1 MALVKSKLPAVPTRS
16 TVLRELRTPLL
27 RNGHLLTLSSALT
40 AIVGLGYW
48 TVAAWKYDPATV
60 GSNAAAISMMT
71 LVAAVSQLN
80 LSSAMVRFVPTA
92 GRRTRRLVARVYLLS
107 ACVALVV
114 GVCSVAL
121 VRLLSPGTEFLE
133 GPLPQAM
140 FVFATVAYTI
150 FVIQDSVLT
159 ALHRTA
165 LVPLENF
172 VFAVV
177 KLGMVVVLAS
187 ALPWHGI
194 FASWALALGGAVVVV
209 GIFIFG
215 WAIPRHQRSAA
226 AEIDVLPPVR
236 QMVRYVVFD
245 YLGAILSIGSITLL
259 PILVIAEL
267 GAEQNAYFAIAW
279 LIAYSVH
286 LINVN
291 MSTSLVVESA
301 VDQSRLA
308 HQVRHVLAHTSKLLV
323 FVVFALLVSAPY
335 LLDIF
340 GHSYRDAG
348 DTLRLL
354 ALAVLPHL
362 VVATA
367 IGSVRAQRRTGLA
380 LCIQG
385 LQCVLALPLT
395 WLLLPIMGLTGAGL
409 AWLVTQSLI
418 ACGLLIRRDLW
429 LTLGPAPAGRAGDTR
444 AQRLW
449 WSMVGFGIRLVSA
462 LRLRRPL
469 ERAAEL
475 LHVPSTRVAHPGPPP
490 ALAGYP
496 GRTDPKTWTNVEPIS
511 TVTDVAVAF
520 VGEQQR
526 PPAAVLK
533 AARSPLG
540 SRDLQAQRDVLTV
553 LGADPRLDEE
563 WRNLLPRILEFRD
576 DGSGSLS
583 VETFRPAVDLWT
595 ALKRSPDSFESLT
608 TAAVATIAE
617 LHHRTGKVE
626 VVDDG
631 HLEQWVDEPLSTLTE
646 MCQTMAPKM
655 LPTVGRLGKVL
666 RGALANRLVL
676 VSWTHGDFAP
686 GNVRLASEQGRVTG
700 VIDWGG
706 ARPGQLAV
714 LDCYHMLLSASRV
727 VERRE
732 LGAVVKSRLRAGHLT
747 ERERRPLDIGCGS
760 TRKTDVDD
768 RVLILLAWLH
778 HVAQLNRKCGVYRN
792 HRIWWAL
799 NAQPVLR
806 TLRAVAPTLEAD
818 LRTATLDRAVEP
830 TSVQI
835 DQHDADATTG
845 RQLPTP
851 DASKVSSASVT
862 TLCLEEDLAK
872 PSVTVVICAY
882 TEQRWDDLVQAVA
895 SVQRQ
900 TEPPDEIL
908 LVIDYCPGL
917 FQRAREEL
925 PGITVCANRYEKGLS
940 GARNTGISVATC
952 DVVAFLDDDATATPD
967 WIAALVAP
975 YADPRVI
982 GVGGRVQPNWRTERP
997 RWFPPEFDW
1006 VVGCSYR
1013 GLPTESGPVRNFI
1026 GANMSLLRDIL
1037 VESGGFDA
1045 GLGRIASRPLGC
1057 EETELCI
1064 RVARTYPDGVH
1075 LYEPAAEVLH
1085 SVPDSRGTWSYF
1097 RSRCYAEGLSKAV
1110 VSRLAGANR
1119 ALAAE
1124 RTYLSSTIPR
1134 GFLRYVGEGLRGR
1147 PWGFAA
1153 AVAMVVGVTTTMMGY
1168 AVGRVQ
1174 TMRAEAKHVP
1184 VGRRLARIGPL
1195 AGLAISLALW
1205 LLSLPRVELDRI
1217 GDYGLIPLLPI
1228 TFWVALAVLLVSFSV
1243 LVRRAAT
1250 ATPLLVA
1257 HVLTLIAILHATPC
1271 LLYGTLRYSWA
1282 WKHVGVVDYF
1292 LRQNGVNTGIRE
1304 LSAYQN
1310 WPAFFN
1316 INAMLDKAAGLQT
1329 SLDYAVWA
1337 PPFFNVL
1344 LIGPLFLIFRT
1355 FTADRR
1361 LVWSAILIFFMGSWV
1376 GQDYFAPQ
1384 ACAYFLYLTVIA
1396 LCLRYLGRHSDVRAR
1411 DRRLIAGLAIVP
1423 MMAAIAPTHQLT
1435 PLMLICGL
1443 GVLAV
1448 FCRQRVWLLMLLMIG
1463 FTVGWD
1469 LMFAGEW
1476 INENLKSIASSI
1488 GTLGHNADS
1497 GFINLGAASH
1507 SQAVVAQIDR
1517 AHSAVVW
1524 ALGFV
1529 GLARRFRRRSELAM
1543 PLLAVAPIPLIM
1555 TNDYGGEMIFR
1566 VYLFGLPFVAFYA
1579 AAAFFPR
1586 EISRRSEGQPKRR
1599 RMALGARVALPVVLL
1614 LLVPGFAAGYY
1625 GKEQGNYFSP
1635 QEVSAAKFLYGIAP
1649 RGSLLIGTTSDFPWA
1664 FMNFESY
1671 DYLRFA
1677 LLEPKDRQAILD
1689 DPAGMLSDIMAA
1701 GAHHHAYLLL
1711 SRAQEADVEMI
1722 GALPRGTLARIKQT
1736 LIDSPKFTVIYRN
1749 PSATVITLTQPA
1761 PEDGG
1766 SQPVSSGPEA
1776 GLSQPASPGPE
1787 ASGAQP
1793 SPSLGDGG
1801 DCANLQAD
1809 VTGLLS
1815 TPINFDTDG
1824 FTLTEG
1830 SQQLL
1835 NPVADKLKSCSNV
1848 SVAVSGYTD
1857 NTGDDAFNIPL
1868 SANQAKSVADYLVSQ
1883 GVVGDF
1889 VTSTGLGSANP
1900 IENTPA
1906 GRAQNRRVEISIS

>member
-1 MALVKSKLPAVPTRS
+1 MALVKSKLPAVPTPS
-16 TVLRELRTPLL
+16 SVLRELRTPLL

-48 TVAAWKYDPATV
+48 TLAAWKYDAATV
-60 GSNAAAISMMT
+60 GSNNAAISMMT
-71 LVAAVSQLN
+71 LVAAISQLN

-92 GRRTRRLVARVYLLS
+92 GRRTRRLVARVYLFS

-133 GPLPQAM
+133 GALPQAM

-177 KLGMVVVLAS
+177 KLGLVVVLAS

-194 FASWALALGGAVVVV
+194 FASWALSLGCAVVVV

-226 AEIDVLPPVR
+226 AEVDVLPPVR
-236 QMVRYVVFD
+236 QIVRYVVFD
-245 YLGAILSIGSITLL
+245 YVGAILSIGSITLL

-267 GAEQNAYFAIAW
+267 GAEQNAYFSIAW

-308 HQVRHVLAHTSKLLV
+308 RQVRHVLAHTSKLLV
-323 FVVFALLVSAPY
+323 FVVLALLVSAPY
-335 LLDIF
+335 LLGVF

-395 WLLLPIMGLTGAGL
+395 WLLLPVMGLTGAGL

-429 LTLGPAPAGRAGDTR
+429 LTLGPAPAGRTGNTR
-444 AQRLW
+444 AQRVW

-469 ERAAEL
+469 ERAAAL
-475 LHVPSTRVAHPGPPP
+475 LHVPSTQAARLGPPP
-490 ALAGYP
+490 ALPALL
-496 GRTDPKTWTNVEPIS
+496 GRPVPERWTNVETIR
-511 TVTDVAVAF
+511 TVTDVTVAF
-520 VGEQQR
+520 VGEKR
-526 PPAAVLK
+526 RLPAAVLK
-533 AARSPLG
+533 VAKTPLG
-540 SRDLQAQRDVLTV
+540 SCELQAQRDVLTV

-563 WRNLLPRILEFRD
+563 WRNLLPRIMEFRD
-576 DGSGSLS
+576 NGNGLLS

-595 ALKRSPDSFESLT
+595 ALEHSRDSFEPLT
-608 TAAVATIAE
+608 TLAVATIAE
-617 LHHRTGKVE
+617 LHHRTGTVE
-626 VVDDG
+626 TVDEA

-646 MCQTMAPKM
+646 ICQTMAPKM
-655 LPTVGRLGKVL
+655 LPTVERLGNVL
-666 RGALANRLVL
+666 RGTLANRHVL
-676 VSWTHGDFAP
+676 VSWAHGDFAP

-732 LGAVVKSRLRAGHLT
+732 FGNVIQSRLRAGGLAK
-747 ERERRPLDIGCGS
+747 RERRPLEVAYGSPRNTDI
-760 TRKTDVDD
+760 DE
-768 RVLILLAWLH
+768 RVLILLTWLH
-778 HVAQLNRKCGVYRN
+778 HVAQLNRKCSVYRN

-806 TLRAVAPTLEAD
+806 AFRAVAPTLEAD
-818 LRTATLDRAVEP
+818 SRTAARGIDPEP
-830 TSVQI
+830 TPAQV
-835 DQHDADATTG
+835 DQHGADATTG
-845 RQLPTP
+845 RPLLRP
-851 DASKVSSASVT
+851 DWPRVSSASVT
-862 TLCLEEDLAK
+862 ALCLEEDLAK

-882 TEQRWDDLVQAVA
+882 TEERWDDLVQAVA

-917 FQRAREEL
+917 FQRATEEL
-925 PGITVCANRYEKGLS
+925 HGITVCANRYEKGLS

-952 DVVAFLDDDATATPD
+952 DVVAFLDDDAAAAPD

-997 RWFPPEFDW
+997 RWFPSEFDW

-1013 GLPTESGPVRNFI
+1013 GLPTESAPVRNFI

-1153 AVAMVVGVTTTMMGY
+1153 ALAMVVGVTTTVMGY
-1168 AVGRVQ
+1168 AVGTVQ
-1174 TMRAEAKHVP
+1174 IAVLTMPVEAKHVP
-1184 VGRRLARIGPL
+1184 VGRRLARVGPL
-1195 AGLAISLALW
+1195 AGLPIALALW
-1205 LLSLPRVELDRI
+1205 LVSLPRVELDRI

-1228 TFWVALAVLLVSFSV
+1228 TFWVALAVLLVE
-1243 LVRRAAT
+1243 LQRAG
-1250 ATPLLVA
+1250 
-1257 HVLTLIAILHATPC
+1257 TPC
-1271 LLYGTLRYSWA
+1271 NDSLTTSRCPHPHADRNPARDAMSALRNSAVLLGVEARGSGGLLPAPQRRG
-1282 WKHVGVVDYF
+1282 HLDQGVVRVPVLAWVLQHQRDAGQG
-1292 LRQNGVNTGIRE
+1292 RWTADV
-1304 LSAYQN
+1304 
-1310 WPAFFN
+1310 
-1316 INAMLDKAAGLQT
+1316 AGLRGVG
-1329 SLDYAVWA
+1329 SAVFQRSSHR
-1337 PPFFNVL
+1337 PTVSDL
-1344 LIGPLFLIFRT
+1344 
-1355 FTADRR
+1355 
-1361 LVWSAILIFFMGSWV
+1361 S
-1376 GQDYFAPQ
+1376 
-1384 ACAYFLYLTVIA
+1384 YL
-1396 LCLRYLGRHSDVRAR
+1396 
-1411 DRRLIAGLAIVP
+1411 
-1423 MMAAIAPTHQLT
+1423 HQLT
-1435 PLMLICGL
+1435 
-1443 GVLAV
+1443 GV
-1448 FCRQRVWLLMLLMIG
+1448 W
-1463 FTVGWD
+1463 
-1469 LMFAGEW
+1469 
-1476 INENLKSIASSI
+1476 
-1488 GTLGHNADS
+1488 S
-1497 GFINLGAASH
+1497 G
-1507 SQAVVAQIDR
+1507 R
-1517 AHSAVVW
+1517 
-1524 ALGFV
+1524 
-1529 GLARRFRRRSELAM
+1529 
-1543 PLLAVAPIPLIM
+1543 
-1555 TNDYGGEMIFR
+1555 
-1566 VYLFGLPFVAFYA
+1566 
-1579 AAAFFPR
+1579 
-1586 EISRRSEGQPKRR
+1586 
-1599 RMALGARVALPVVLL
+1599 
-1614 LLVPGFAAGYY
+1614 
-1625 GKEQGNYFSP
+1625 
-1635 QEVSAAKFLYGIAP
+1635 
-1649 RGSLLIGTTSDFPWA
+1649 
-1664 FMNFESY
+1664 
-1671 DYLRFA
+1671 
-1677 LLEPKDRQAILD
+1677 
-1689 DPAGMLSDIMAA
+1689 
-1701 GAHHHAYLLL
+1701 
-1711 SRAQEADVEMI
+1711 
-1722 GALPRGTLARIKQT
+1722 
-1736 LIDSPKFTVIYRN
+1736 
-1749 PSATVITLTQPA
+1749 PS
-1761 PEDGG
+1761 
-1766 SQPVSSGPEA
+1766 
-1776 GLSQPASPGPE
+1776 
-1787 ASGAQP
+1787 
-1793 SPSLGDGG
+1793 
-1801 DCANLQAD
+1801 
-1809 VTGLLS
+1809 
-1815 TPINFDTDG
+1815 
-1824 FTLTEG
+1824 
-1830 SQQLL
+1830 
-1835 NPVADKLKSCSNV
+1835 
-1848 SVAVSGYTD
+1848 
-1857 NTGDDAFNIPL
+1857 
-1868 SANQAKSVADYLVSQ
+1868 
-1883 GVVGDF
+1883 
-1889 VTSTGLGSANP
+1889 
-1900 IENTPA
+1900 
-1906 GRAQNRRVEISIS
+1906 